1 MEFKKRMRATV
12 WHRRRRIRGLAKRM
26 NALVLVF
33 AMAIGCGPGRDGSLP
48 PTAPVT
54 GTVMLQGEPVRGGT
68 VTFHPKGAGNPG
80 VGWLD
85 EEGHFSVATY
95 YDDDGA
101 VVGEHSVTVDMP
113 PPLDG
118 VDPNDVFDVP
128 EAYTNPEAT
137 PLIVNVPD
145 EGIDDIKLVLEE

>member
-1 MEFKKRMRATV
+1 MQSEQQTEAV
-12 WHRRRRIRGLAKRM
+12 ARRRGRRIQGPGKPTSSLI
-26 NALVLVF
+26 LIF
-33 AMAIGCGPGRDGSLP
+33 AMASGCGPGRDGSLP

-54 GTVMLQGEPVRGGT
+54 GTVTFQGEAVRGGT

-118 VDPNDVFDVP
+118 VDPKDIFHVP
-128 EAYTNPEAT
+128 KAYTNPEST
-137 PLIVNVPD
+137 PLTVDVPD
-145 EGIDDIKLVLEE
+145 EGVDDIKLVLEE